1 MNLGYPDGT
10 LTKRCGQPGRAA
22 ASSVAMG
29 LVIVLGCQRDT
40 PTAAPP
46 PSPATAA
53 ATVDAAA
60 EAAAATRPDAPA
72 GEPPIVAPSV
82 AAPSATAPPD
92 PPSRDLKT
100 AYFLG
105 LTAPKPATW
114 IEHAAR
120 GMGRVV
126 NYTVPGRDGS
136 NAAHVVVSFFG
147 PEGAGPQAANIDR
160 WTQQFRTSDGD
171 PVEPIV
177 EAFEVASMPVT
188 LVELAGEYRRT
199 GAAWYTADQLLFGV
213 IIEAPVGPIY
223 IRFFGET
230 ATVERNR
237 EAFLAMIR
245 GLRAE

>member
-1 MNLGYPDGT
+1 MNLAYPDGT

-29 LVIVLGCQRDT
+29 LVIVLGCRRDT
-40 PTAAPP
+40 PTAAPLP
-46 PSPATAA
+46 VPATAA
-53 ATVDAAA
+53 ATVDAATG
-60 EAAAATRPDAPA
+60 AATATRPDAPA
-72 GEPPIVAPSV
+72 GATPI
-82 AAPSATAPPD
+82 AAPPVTAPPD
-92 PPSRDLKT
+92 RPSRDLKT
-100 AYFLG
+100 ASFLG

-114 IEHAAR
+114 IEHPAR

-147 PEGAGPQAANIDR
+147 PDGAGPAESNIDR
-160 WTQQFRTSDGD
+160 WTQQVRTSDGD

-237 EAFLAMIR
+237 KAFLAMLR
-245 GLRAE
+245 GLRVE

>member
-1 MNLGYPDGT
+1 MNLAYPDGT
-10 LTKRCGQPGRAA
+10 LTKRRGQPGRAA
-22 ASSVAMG
+22 AFSLALG
-29 LVIVLGCQRDT
+29 LVIVVGCQRDT

-46 PSPATAA
+46 PVPATAA
-53 ATVDAAA
+53 AT
-60 EAAAATRPDAPA
+60 EAAAATRRDTPA
-72 GEPPIVAPSV
+72 GATPIAAPPV
-82 AAPSATAPPD
+82 AAPPER
-92 PPSRDLKT
+92 PSRDLKT
-100 AYFLG
+100 ASFLG

-114 IEHAAR
+114 IEHPAR
-120 GMGRVV
+120 GMGRVA

-147 PEGAGPQAANIDR
+147 PNGAGPAESNIDR
-160 WTQQFRTSDGD
+160 WTQQFRTSEGD

-177 EAFEVASMPVT
+177 EAFEVTSMPVT

-245 GLRAE
+245 GLRVE